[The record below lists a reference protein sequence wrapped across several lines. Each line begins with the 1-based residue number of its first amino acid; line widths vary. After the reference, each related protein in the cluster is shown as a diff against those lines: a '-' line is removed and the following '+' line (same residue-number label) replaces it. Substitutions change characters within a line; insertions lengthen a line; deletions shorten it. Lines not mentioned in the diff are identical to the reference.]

1 MKPAMRLM
9 KKSIKLEMKTRFKK
23 AKKYNYTK
31 NYEKQP
37 EEIPDLCKK
46 KSLKPAWVI
55 QDRFACTYEPDDT
68 CCCRDETKQHCLKV
82 EKGDCCILS

>member
-1 MKPAMRLM
+1 M

-37 EEIPDLCKK
+37 EEIPDLCMK
-46 KSLKPAWVI
+46 KSLKPVCVI
-55 QDRFACTYEPDDT
+55 QDRFACTYEPDET
-68 CCCRDETKQHCLKV
+68 CRDEKKQHCHKV
-82 EKGDCCILS
+82 EIIQEPAHHQPQEHSV